1 MSTEDTATEATAE
14 EAAEALPYGMPY
26 RRETRYDPPAGLLA
40 MQERPLRP
48 MRYYPDGVEGWLVT
62 GHAEA
67 RKVLADPRFVTG
79 ERFTRSPTE
88 LPHVFVS
95 ISEQVPPGFFL
106 FFDPPEHT
114 RLRRKVTGVFTVRRM
129 KELEPRIADI
139 VDERIA
145 ALREAGPG
153 ADLVRE
159 FALPVPS
166 LVICE
171 MLGVPYADREAFQQ
185 NSADMLDLARSVEER
200 NKSMAELFG
209 YLMALVPA
217 KRAEPGDDMLSVLAA
232 DEEIHEVE
240 AAGIALILLVA
251 GHETTANMLALGT
264 FALLEHPVELARLRA
279 EPRLMTGAVEELLRY
294 LTVAH
299 NGIMRIAKEDAEID
313 GQLIRAG
320 QHVTVVLQAA
330 NRDPHKYDRAEDLDV
345 GRDAQGHMAFG
356 HGVHQCVGQQLAR
369 VEMRIGFAKLLEA
382 FPGLRLAVP
391 SEDIPMR
398 SDMAVYGVHTLPVEW

>member
-1 MSTEDTATEATAE
+1 MSTEDTATEA
-14 EAAEALPYGMPY
+14 AAEAALPYGMPY
-26 RRETRYDPPAGLLA
+26 RRETRYDPPTGLMA
-40 MQERPLRP
+40 MQEQPLRP
-48 MRYYPDGVEGWLVT
+48 MRYHPDGVEGWLVT
-62 GHAEA
+62 GHAEG
-67 RKVLADPRFVTG
+67 RKVLADPRFATG

-114 RLRRKVTGVFTVRRM
+114 RLRRKVTGVFTVKRM

-171 MLGVPYADREAFQQ
+171 MLGVPYADREAFQR
-185 NSADMLDLARSVEER
+185 NSADMLDLARTVEER

-217 KRAEPGDDMLSVLAA
+217 KRAEPGDDMLSALAV

-264 FALLEHPVELARLRA
+264 FALLEHPDQLARLRA
-279 EPRLMTGAVEELLRY
+279 EPGLMPGAVEELLRY

-299 NGIMRIAKEDAEID
+299 NGIMRIAKEDVAID
-313 GQLIRAG
+313 GHRIRAG
-320 QHVTVVLQAA
+320 QHVTVALQAV
-330 NRDPHKYDRAEDLDV
+330 NRDPRKYDHAGELDL

-369 VEMRIGFAKLLEA
+369 AEMRIGFAKLIEA
-382 FPGLRLAVP
+382 FPELRLGLA
-391 SEDIPMR
+391 SAEIPMR
-398 SDMAVYGVHTLPVEW
+398 SEMNVYGVHTLPVAW

>member
-1 MSTEDTATEATAE
+1 MSPDPAVVDE
-14 EAAEALPYGMPY
+14 AEAELPLGMPY
-26 RRETRYDPPAGLLA
+26 RREARYDPPTALLD
-40 MQERPLRP
+40 MQGQPLRP
-48 MRYYPDGVEGWLVT
+48 MKYYPDGVEGWLVT
-62 GHAEA
+62 GHAES

-79 ERFTRSPTE
+79 ERFTHSPTE

-114 RLRRKVTGVFTVRRM
+114 RLRRKVTGVFTVKRM
-129 KELEPRIADI
+129 KGLEPGIAAI
-139 VDERIA
+139 VDEQIA
-145 ALREAGPG
+145 ILRAAGPG

-171 MLGVPYADREAFQQ
+171 MLGVPYADREAFQR
-185 NSADMLDLARSVEER
+185 NSADMLDLSLSVEDR
-200 NKSMAELFG
+200 NKAMGELFA
-209 YLMALVPA
+209 YFMALVPA
-217 KRAEPGDDMLSVLAA
+217 KRAEPGDDMFSALVA
-232 DEEIHEVE
+232 DADLHESE

-264 FALLEHPVELARLRA
+264 FALLEHPAQLARLRN
-279 EPRLMTGAVEELLRY
+279 EPSLWPAAVEELLRY

-299 NGIMRIAKEDAEID
+299 NGVMRIAKEDAEID
-313 GQLIRAG
+313 GQLIKAG
-320 QHVTVVLQAA
+320 QHVTVALPAA
-330 NRDPHKYDRAEDLDV
+330 NRDPHKYEQPGVLDV

-369 VEMRIGFAKLLEA
+369 VEMRIGFAKLIEA
-382 FPGLRLAVP
+382 FPELRLAVP
-391 SEDIPMR
+391 SEEIPMR
-398 SDMAVYGVHTLPVEW
+398 SDMAVYGVHTLPVNW

>member
-1 MSTEDTATEATAE
+1 MSQEATTAG
-14 EAAEALPYGMPY
+14 EAMPYGMPY
-26 RRETRYDPPAGLLA
+26 LRETRYDPPPALIDL
-40 MQERPLRP
+40 QSKPLRP
-48 MRYYPDGVEGWLVT
+48 IKYYPDGVEGWLVT

-79 ERFTRSPTE
+79 ERFTHSPTE

-114 RLRRKVTGVFTVRRM
+114 RLRRKVTGVFTVKRM

-171 MLGVPYADREAFQQ
+171 MLGVPYADRDAFQE
-185 NSADMLDLARSVEER
+185 NSANMLDLSLSVEDR
-200 NKSMAELFG
+200 NKAMSEIFG
-209 YLMALVPA
+209 YLIQLVPA
-217 KRAEPGDDMLSVLAA
+217 KRAEPADDMLSVLAA
-232 DEEIHEVE
+232 DADLHDVE
-240 AAGIALILLVA
+240 AAGIGLILLVA

-264 FALLEHPVELARLRA
+264 LALLEHPDQLARVRA
-279 EPRLMTGAVEELLRY
+279 EAGLMTAAVEELLRY

-313 GQLIRAG
+313 GQLVKAG
-320 QHVTVVLQAA
+320 QHVTVALQAA
-330 NRDPHKYDRAEDLDV
+330 NRDPRKYERPGELDV
-345 GRDAQGHMAFG
+345 DRDAQGHMAFG

-369 VEMRIGFAKLLEA
+369 VEMRIGFAKLVEA

-391 SEDIPMR
+391 SEEIPMR
-398 SDMAVYGVHTLPVEW
+398 SEMNVYGVHALPVEW

>member
-1 MSTEDTATEATAE
+1 MSQEATTAG
-14 EAAEALPYGMPY
+14 EAMPYGMPY
-26 RRETRYDPPAGLLA
+26 LRETRYDPPPALIDL
-40 MQERPLRP
+40 QSKPLRP
-48 MRYYPDGVEGWLVT
+48 IKYYPDGLEGWLVT

-79 ERFTRSPTE
+79 ERFTHSPTE

-114 RLRRKVTGVFTVRRM
+114 RLRRKVTGVFTVKRM

-171 MLGVPYADREAFQQ
+171 MLGVPYADRDAFQE
-185 NSADMLDLARSVEER
+185 NSANMLDLSLSVEDR
-200 NKSMAELFG
+200 NKAMSEIFG
-209 YLMALVPA
+209 YLIQLVPA
-217 KRAEPGDDMLSVLAA
+217 KRAEPADDMLSVLAA
-232 DEEIHEVE
+232 DADLHDVE
-240 AAGIALILLVA
+240 AAGIGLILLVA

-264 FALLEHPVELARLRA
+264 LALLEHPDQLARVRA
-279 EPRLMTGAVEELLRY
+279 EAGLMTAAVEELLRY

-313 GQLIRAG
+313 GQLVKAG
-320 QHVTVVLQAA
+320 QHVTVALQAA
-330 NRDPHKYDRAEDLDV
+330 NRDPRKYERPGELDV
-345 GRDAQGHMAFG
+345 DRDAQGHMAFG

-369 VEMRIGFAKLLEA
+369 VEMRIGFAKLVEA

-391 SEDIPMR
+391 SEEIPMR
-398 SDMAVYGVHTLPVEW
+398 SEMNVYGVHALPVEW

>member
-1 MSTEDTATEATAE
+1 MSSIEG
-14 EAAEALPYGMPY
+14 AADEALPYGMPY
-26 RRETRYDPPAGLLA
+26 ERETRYDPPAGLMAL
-40 MQERPLRP
+40 QDKPLRP
-48 MRYYPDGVEGWLVT
+48 MRYYPDGTEGWLVT
-62 GHAEA
+62 GHAEG

-79 ERFTRSPTE
+79 ERFTHSPTE

-114 RLRRKVTGVFTVRRM
+114 RLRRKVTGVFTVKRM
-129 KELEPRIADI
+129 KDLEPRIAAI
-139 VDERIA
+139 VDDRIA
-145 ALREAGPG
+145 AMTANGNE
-153 ADLVRE
+153 ADLVRD

-171 MLGVPYADREAFQQ
+171 MLGVPYEDRDAFQEH
-185 NSADMLDLARSVEER
+185 SATMLDLSLSVEHR
-200 NKSMAELFG
+200 NKAMGAIFA
-209 YLMALVPA
+209 YLMQLVPA
-217 KRAEPGDDMLSVLAA
+217 KRAEPGDDMLSALAA
-232 DEEIHEVE
+232 DEELHEAE

-264 FALLEHPVELARLRA
+264 FALLEHPDQLTRFRA
-279 EPRLMTGAVEELLRY
+279 GPEAAAQAVEELLRY

-313 GQLIRAG
+313 GQLIKAG

-330 NRDPHKYDRAEDLDV
+330 NRDPRKYERPGELDLD
-345 GRDAQGHMAFG
+345 RDAQGHLAFG
-356 HGVHQCVGQQLAR
+356 HGMHQCVGQQLAR
-369 VEMRIGFAKLLEA
+369 VEMRIGFAKLFAA
-382 FPGLRLAVP
+382 FPDLRLAVA

-398 SDMAVYGVHTLPVEW
+398 SEMNVYGVHTLPVAW

>member
-1 MSTEDTATEATAE
+1 MSVEGTTRDD
-14 EAAEALPYGMPY
+14 AAEALPFGMPY
-26 RRETRYDPPAGLLA
+26 QRETRYDPPSGLMDL
-40 MQERPLRP
+40 QSKPLRP
-48 MRYYPDGVEGWLVT
+48 IRYYPDGTEGWLVT
-62 GHAEA
+62 GHAEG
-67 RKVLADPRFVTG
+67 RKVLADPRFATG
-79 ERFTRSPTE
+79 ERFTHSPTE

-114 RLRRKVTGVFTVRRM
+114 RLRRKVTGVFTVKRM
-129 KELEPRIADI
+129 KDLEPRIADI
-139 VDERIA
+139 VDAQIA
-145 ALREAGPG
+145 ALRAAGPG

-171 MLGVPYADREAFQQ
+171 MLGVPYDDRAAFQA
-185 NSADMLDLARSVEER
+185 NSANMLDLSLSVEDR
-200 NKSMAELFG
+200 NKAMAELFG
-209 YLMALVPA
+209 YLMQLVPA
-217 KRAEPGDDMLSVLAA
+217 KRADPGDDMLSVLAA
-232 DEEIHEVE
+232 DPEIHDVE
-240 AAGIALILLVA
+240 AAGIGLILLVA

-264 FALLEHPVELARLRA
+264 FALLEHPDQMAKLRDAPELMPA
-279 EPRLMTGAVEELLRY
+279 AVEELLRY

-313 GQLIRAG
+313 GQLIKAG

-330 NRDPHKYDRAEDLDV
+330 NRDPHKYERAEELDID
-345 GRDAQGHMAFG
+345 RDAQGHMAFG

-369 VEMRIGFAKLLEA
+369 VEMRIGFAKLFEA
-382 FPGLRLAVP
+382 FPDLRLAVP
-391 SEDIPMR
+391 SEEIPMR

>member
-1 MSTEDTATEATAE
+1 MSTEDTVRDD
-14 EAAEALPYGMPY
+14 AAEALPYGMPY
-26 RRETRYDPPAGLLA
+26 LRETRYDPPAGVMDL
-40 MQERPLRP
+40 QSKPLRP
-48 MRYYPDGVEGWLVT
+48 IRYYPDEQEGWLVT

-67 RKVLADPRFVTG
+67 RKVLADPRFSTA

-114 RLRRKVTGVFTVRRM
+114 RLRRKVTGVFTVKRM
-129 KELEPRIADI
+129 KDLEPRIEAI
-139 VDERIA
+139 VDEAIA
-145 ALREAGPG
+145 NLRAAGPG
-153 ADLVRE
+153 ADLVKE

-171 MLGVPYADREAFQQ
+171 MLGVPYADRDAFQA
-185 NSADMLDLARSVEER
+185 NSANMLDLSLSVEDR
-200 NKSMAELFG
+200 NKAMAEIFG
-209 YLMALVPA
+209 YLMQLVPA
-217 KRAEPGDDMLSVLAA
+217 KRAEPGDDMLSALAA
-232 DEEIHEVE
+232 DEDLHEVE

-264 FALLEHPVELARLRA
+264 FALLEHPAQLARLRHDPA
-279 EPRLMTGAVEELLRY
+279 LMPAAVEELLRY

-313 GQLIRAG
+313 GQLVKAG

-330 NRDPHKYDRAEDLDV
+330 NRDPRKYERPAELDL

-369 VEMRIGFAKLLEA
+369 VEMRIGFAKLIEA
-382 FPGLRLAVP
+382 FPELRLAVP
-391 SEDIPMR
+391 SEEIPMR
-398 SDMAVYGVHTLPVEW
+398 SDMAVYGVHTLPVNW

>member
-1 MSTEDTATEATAE
+1 MVSEDL
-14 EAAEALPYGMPY
+14 AAEHDLPFGMPY
-26 RRETRYDPPAGLLA
+26 RRETRYDPPTALMDL
-40 MQERPLRP
+40 QSQPLRP
-48 MRYYPDGVEGWLVT
+48 IRYYPDGVEGWLVT
-62 GHAEA
+62 GHAEG
-67 RKVLADPRFVTG
+67 RKVLADPRFATG

-114 RLRRKVTGVFTVRRM
+114 RLRRKVTGVFTVKRM
-129 KELEPRIADI
+129 KDLEPRIADI
-139 VDERIA
+139 VDGRIA
-145 ALREAGPG
+145 ALRAAGPG

-171 MLGVPYADREAFQQ
+171 MLGVPYADRDAFQR
-185 NSADMLDLARSVEER
+185 NSADMLDLSRSVEER

-217 KRAEPGDDMLSVLAA
+217 KRAEPGDDMFSVLAA
-232 DEEIHEVE
+232 DPEIHEVE

-264 FALLEHPVELARLRA
+264 FALLEHPAQLARLRG
-279 EPRLMTGAVEELLRY
+279 EPGLMPAAVEELLRY

-313 GQLIRAG
+313 GRRIRAG

-330 NRDPHKYDRAEDLDV
+330 NRDPHKYEAPGVLDI

-369 VEMRIGFAKLLEA
+369 VEMRIGFAKLIEA
-382 FPGLRLAVP
+382 FSELRLAVP
-391 SEDIPMR
+391 SEEIPMR
-398 SDMAVYGVHTLPVEW
+398 SDMAVYGVHTLPVTW

>member
-1 MSTEDTATEATAE
+1 MSDAE
-14 EAAEALPYGMPY
+14 VLPYGMPY
-26 RRETRYDPPAGLLA
+26 ERQTRYDPPAALLEL
-40 MQERPLRP
+40 QDRPIRP
-48 MRYYPDGVEGWLVT
+48 IRYYPDGVEGWLVT
-62 GHAEA
+62 GHAA
-67 RKVLADPRFVTG
+67 GRKVLADPRFVTG

-95 ISEQVPPGFFL
+95 ITDQVPPGFFL

-114 RLRRKVTGVFTVRRM
+114 RLRRKVTGVFTVKRM
-129 KELEPRIADI
+129 KELEPRVADI

-145 ALREAGPG
+145 ALRAAGPG

-171 MLGVPYADREAFQQ
+171 MLGVPYADRAAFQG
-185 NSADMLDLARSVEER
+185 NSANMLDLSLSVEDR
-200 NKSMAELFG
+200 NKAMAEIFG
-209 YLMALVPA
+209 YLIDLVPA
-217 KRAEPGDDMLSVLAA
+217 KRANPGDDMVSAFAA
-232 DEEIHEVE
+232 DPDLHDVE
-240 AAGIALILLVA
+240 AAGMALILLVA

-264 FALLEHPVELARLRA
+264 MTLLEHPAQLERLRA
-279 EPRLMTGAVEELLRY
+279 EPGLMPGAVEELLRY

-299 NGIMRIAKEDAEID
+299 NGVMRIAKEDAEID
-313 GQLIRAG
+313 GHRITAG
-320 QHVTVVLQAA
+320 QHVTVALHAA
-330 NRDPHKYDRAEDLDV
+330 NRDPGRYERPDALDL

-391 SEDIPMR
+391 SDQIPMR

>member
-1 MSTEDTATEATAE
+1 MSTADSV
-14 EAAEALPYGMPY
+14 PFGMPY
-26 RRETRYDPPAGLLA
+26 RRETRYDPPTALLEL
-40 MQERPLRP
+40 QRQPLRP
-48 MRYYPDGVEGWLVT
+48 MKYYPDGAEGWLVT

-79 ERFTRSPTE
+79 ERFLHSPTE

-114 RLRRKVTGVFTVRRM
+114 RLRRKVTGVFTVKRM

-139 VDERIA
+139 VDECLSAMRA
-145 ALREAGPG
+145 AGEG
-153 ADLVRE
+153 ADLVRD

-171 MLGVPYADREAFQQ
+171 MLGVPYADRDAFQR
-185 NSADMLDLARSVEER
+185 NSAAMLDLSLSVEER

-217 KRAEPGDDMLSVLAA
+217 KRADPGDDMLSALAV
-232 DEEIHEVE
+232 DDDLHEVE

-264 FALLEHPVELARLRA
+264 FALLEHPDQLARMRA
-279 EPRLMTGAVEELLRY
+279 EPDLMPTAVEELLRY

-313 GQLIRAG
+313 GQRILAG
-320 QHVTVVLQAA
+320 QHVTVVLQTA
-330 NRDPHKYDRAEDLDV
+330 NRDPKRYERPGELDL
-345 GRDAQGHMAFG
+345 GRDSQGHLAFG
-356 HGVHQCVGQQLAR
+356 HGLHQCVGQQLAR
-369 VEMRIGFAKLLEA
+369 VEMRIAFAKLVEA

-391 SEDIPMR
+391 SEVIPMR
-398 SDMAVYGVHTLPVEW
+398 SSMNVYGVHTLPVEW

>member
-1 MSTEDTATEATAE
+1 MSVEGSEDLATEQDP
-14 EAAEALPYGMPY
+14 PYGMPY
-26 RRETRYDPPAGLLA
+26 RRETRYDPPTALMD
-40 MQERPLRP
+40 MQAQPLRP

-62 GHAEA
+62 GHAEG
-67 RKVLADPRFVTG
+67 RKVLADPRFATG
-79 ERFTRSPTE
+79 ERFTHSPTE

-114 RLRRKVTGVFTVRRM
+114 RLRRKVTGVFTVKRM
-129 KELEPRIADI
+129 KDLEPRIADI
-139 VDERIA
+139 VDERIN
-145 ALREAGPG
+145 ALRAAGPG

-171 MLGVPYADREAFQQ
+171 MLGVPYGDREAFQR
-185 NSADMLDLARSVEER
+185 NSADMLDLSRSVEER

-209 YLMALVPA
+209 YLMSLVPA
-217 KRAEPGDDMLSVLAA
+217 KRADPGDDMLSALAA
-232 DEEIHEVE
+232 DPDIHEVE

-264 FALLEHPVELARLRA
+264 FALLEHPAQLARLRV
-279 EPRLMTGAVEELLRY
+279 EPELMPAAVEELLRY
-294 LTVAH
+294 LSVAH

-313 GQLIRAG
+313 GRLIRAG

-330 NRDPHKYDRAEDLDV
+330 NRDPHKYERPGELDL

-369 VEMRIGFAKLLEA
+369 VEMRIGFAKLIEA
-382 FPGLRLAVP
+382 FPELRLAVP
-391 SEDIPMR
+391 SEEIPMR
-398 SDMAVYGVHTLPVEW
+398 SDMAVYGVHTLPVNW

>member
-1 MSTEDTATEATAE
+1 MPVQDPADAD
-14 EAAEALPYGMPY
+14 LQDVPYGMPY
-26 RRETRYDPPAGLLA
+26 RRETRYDPPTGLMA
-40 MQERPLRP
+40 MQAEPLRP
-48 MRYYPDGVEGWLVT
+48 MKYYPDGVEGWLVT

-67 RKVLADPRFVTG
+67 RKVLADPRFATG

-114 RLRRKVTGVFTVRRM
+114 RLRRKVTGVFTVKRM
-129 KELEPRIADI
+129 KDLEPRIADI
-139 VDERIA
+139 VDARIA
-145 ALREAGPG
+145 ALRAAGPG

-171 MLGVPYADREAFQQ
+171 MLGVPYADREAFQR
-185 NSADMLDLARSVEER
+185 NSADMLDLSRSVEER

-209 YLMALVPA
+209 YLTALVPA
-217 KRAEPGDDMLSVLAA
+217 KRAEPGDDMLSALAA
-232 DEEIHEVE
+232 DADIHEVE

-264 FALLEHPVELARLRA
+264 FALLEHPAQLARLRVD
-279 EPRLMTGAVEELLRY
+279 PGLVPGAVEELLRY

-299 NGIMRIAKEDAEID
+299 NGVMRIAKEDAEID
-313 GQLIRAG
+313 GRRIRAG
-320 QHVTVVLQAA
+320 QHVTVVLQTA
-330 NRDPHKYDRAEDLDV
+330 NRDPRRYEEPGVLDV

-369 VEMRIGFAKLLEA
+369 VEMRIGFAKLIEA
-382 FPGLRLAVP
+382 FPELRLAVP
-391 SEDIPMR
+391 SEEIPMR
-398 SDMAVYGVHTLPVEW
+398 SDMAVYGVHTLPVNW